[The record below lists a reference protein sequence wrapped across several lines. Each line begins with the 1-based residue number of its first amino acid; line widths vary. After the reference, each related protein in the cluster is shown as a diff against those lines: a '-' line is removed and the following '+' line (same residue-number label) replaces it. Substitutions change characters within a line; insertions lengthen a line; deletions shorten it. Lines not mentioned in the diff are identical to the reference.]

1 MPSISEAV
9 LPIPAKAAEPLRPAS
24 QRTALLDALRGFAL
38 FGVVW
43 SNYVFFAA
51 WIWLSPAEKAVLP
64 GAVLDVVLVPFHD
77 ILIDGKF
84 YSIFSLLF
92 GIGFGFFLDKG
103 TAGRV
108 RFIRRM
114 VLLLLIGWLH
124 LRYLWAGDI
133 LTLYAALGLML
144 PLFRRVGDRAL
155 LVIATVLILSPI
167 AVDPAVILSGG
178 SFDPVAPIDRALAAD
193 EARNGPLSDALRG
206 LPAISWQGLEKLTER
221 TVLLRA
227 WIVVSS
233 NRPQKVLGLF
243 LIGLWI
249 ARRKL
254 YADPQRHRPLLKRVF
269 FGGLLLGLPFC
280 TLNWYSTH
288 NLPGMPDVAGLVATI
303 SYALGVVPLALAY
316 ASGFALLWTDP
327 RWQGRLQVLA
337 PMGRMALTNYLMQ
350 TIIAIALFYGVGLGW
365 GLKSLVAIEA
375 IAVAVFITQVLWS
388 HWWLR
393 RFQFGPMEWL
403 WRSFTYGKV
412 MPWRKERVGLV

>member
-1 MPSISEAV
+1 MSAITEATLSIPTEAST
-9 LPIPAKAAEPLRPAS
+9 AMRPVA

-43 SNYVFFAA
+43 SNYAFFAA
-51 WIWLSPAEKAVLP
+51 WFWMAPELRAALP
-64 GAVLDVVLVPFHD
+64 GAAFDAQLVPFHD

-103 TAGRV
+103 GNGRM

-114 VLLLLIGWLH
+114 LLLMLIGWLH

-133 LTLYAALGLML
+133 LLLYAVLGLLL

-155 LVIATVLILSPI
+155 LVVATVLILSPI
-167 AVDPAVILSGG
+167 AVDSAVILSDGA
-178 SFDPVAPIDRALAAD
+178 FDPVASIDRALEAD
-193 EARNGPLSDALRG
+193 EAQHGPLREAMSG
-206 LPAISWQGLEKLTER
+206 LPTISWQEFGQLTER
-221 TVLLRA
+221 TVLMRA
-227 WIVVSS
+227 WIIVSS

-254 YADPQRHRPLLKRVF
+254 YLDPHRHRPLLKRVLQ
-269 FGGLLLGLPFC
+269 GGLLLGLPFC
-280 TLNWYSTH
+280 TLNWYSAH
-288 NLPGMPDVAGLVATI
+288 NLPGMPDVAGLVGTV

-316 ASGFALLWTDP
+316 ASGFVLLWTNA

-350 TIIAIALFYGVGLGW
+350 TIIAIAIFYGIGLGW
-365 GLKSLVAIEA
+365 GHTSMVVIEA
-375 IAVAVFITQVLWS
+375 VAVAVFTTQVLWS

-403 WRSFTYGKV
+403 WRSLTYGRV
-412 MPWRKERVGLV
+412 MPMRREHA